1 MTIRLGRERD
11 FSRNGRNSVSIELM
25 IFPSMD
31 GQLGRREHG
40 ARGNDKAVPMS
51 TETPPLPP
59 TALSLLRAFRH
70 RNYRLFFFGQLV
82 SLMGTWM
89 QSVAQGWLVYSM
101 THSPFL
107 LGLVSFCA
115 QVPVFFVAPFGGT
128 ISDRVDRRRMLIVTQ
143 GLSMLQA
150 AILAALTLSGIVQ
163 VWEIVLLAL
172 SMGLINAFDVPTRQS
187 FTIEMVGR
195 EDLRNAIA
203 LNSMMFNL
211 ARIVGPSAAGLL
223 VAFAGEGVCFALN
236 AFSYAAVLAS
246 LIVIQ
251 LAPRVRPAPEHPLR
265 EMRAGFVYAWRTRPI
280 RVALMLVA
288 ISSCFGGAYLS
299 LMPAFARDVLHQ
311 GSEGLGFLMASVGL
325 GALGGAYA
333 LSRVHDRHLMLT
345 PVLATAGFGVCLI
358 LFSHSHWLPLSMV
371 LLLPTAFCLML
382 LGGSSNTILQTV
394 SDDHMRG
401 RVISFYA
408 MAFMGMMPW
417 GSLLLGWLATRIG
430 ISEAVTVGA
439 LVVVASAVVA

>member
-1 MTIRLGRERD
+1 MTTQTD
-11 FSRNGRNSVSIELM
+11 TNPAP
-25 IFPSMD
+25 PST
-31 GQLGRREHG
+31 L
-40 ARGNDKAVPMS
+40 A
-51 TETPPLPP
+51 
-59 TALSLLRAFRH
+59 LLRVFRH
-70 RNYRLFFFGQLV
+70 RNYRLFFAGQLT

-89 QSVAQGWLVYSM
+89 QSVAQGWLVYTM
-101 THSPFL
+101 THSPLL
-107 LGLVSFCA
+107 LGLTSFCA

-128 ISDRVDRRRMLIVTQ
+128 ISDRVDRRRLLIVTQ

-150 AILAALTLSGIVQ
+150 AILATLTLAHVVQ
-163 VWEIVLLAL
+163 VWEIITLAF
-172 SMGLINAFDVPTRQS
+172 SMGMINAFDVPTRQA

-203 LNSMMFNL
+203 LNSVMFNL
-211 ARIVGPSAAGLL
+211 ARVIGPSAAGLL
-223 VAFAGEGVCFALN
+223 VALAGEGVCFALN
-236 AFSYAAVLAS
+236 ALSYAAVLAS
-246 LIVIQ
+246 LVLMQ
-251 LAPRVRPAPEHPLR
+251 VEQQARPTPEHPLR
-265 EMRAGFVYAWRTRPI
+265 EMQAGFVYAWRTRSI

-288 ISSCFGGAYLS
+288 VSSCFGAAYLA

-345 PVLATAGFGVCLI
+345 PVLAAAGFGISLI
-358 LFSHSHWLPLSMV
+358 LFSRSHWLPLSMA

-394 SDDHMRG
+394 SEDRMRG
-401 RVISFYA
+401 RVVSFYA

-430 ISEAVTVGA
+430 VAEAVTGGGI
-439 LVVVASAVVA
+439 VVIASAALAWFDWRERSAGE